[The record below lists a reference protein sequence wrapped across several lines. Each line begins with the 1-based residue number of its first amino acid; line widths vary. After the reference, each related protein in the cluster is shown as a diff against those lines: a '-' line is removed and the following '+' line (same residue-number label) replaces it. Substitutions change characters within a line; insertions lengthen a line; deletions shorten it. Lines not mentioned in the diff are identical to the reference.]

1 MRMLLS
7 ILLATAPVL
16 AHELVKV
23 TVRRPG
29 GTVVAVAPLT
39 SSAGNFPLCVVHT
52 PRHRYRL
59 IGYGLDGVEFYNAGL
74 STTPLGMRNIGG
86 TVYLAQRSRKTVST
100 LRIRMLRGVVAPSVG
115 GAEELTLDAKFLRII
130 RGSGGSGPL
139 LVFGHHRDMVHLV
152 DPGKYRNRVHLGR
165 AHTFLGC
172 TDRFDAD
179 NDRRPDL
186 MLLTGGGRLVRLE
199 AHDRIGA
206 LHTHQD
212 YPYRTEGVVATS
224 IAAAGDQVWIGGS
237 RNGKAAL
244 LLFDPNAVP
253 AIHKFKDIFRG
264 SRSGGRDPRSQY
276 EFGRGTIDGIEILDA
291 KHLVVAGTRAG
302 SPWIAVVTRTGRV
315 TVVDEAVL
323 SGKKITAFCVNPKR
337 IGWTVAAGTDDGRLH
352 ILRSPGD
359 RKATRQSPTPR
370 PVPDP
375 VPVPGAGRKGT
386 GTAHVATVAYFP
398 RIEADTRRGL
408 NTMLY
413 LLYIGAR
420 PARLTVRY
428 YDASGRLVAQ
438 RAITARRNT
447 RTKLSLVETL
457 RDNRIPDL
465 DGWAVVTGCD
475 RGDLVASG
483 LLYRGTANPEPLR
496 PFWR

>member
-1 MRMLLS
+1 MRLLLS
-7 ILLATAPVL
+7 ILLITTPVL

-52 PRHRYRL
+52 PQHRHRL
-59 IGYGLDGVEFYNAGL
+59 VGYGLDGVEFYNAGL

-86 TVYLAQRSRKTVST
+86 TVYLAQRSGKTVST

-115 GAEELTLDAKFLRII
+115 GAEELTRRATFLRII
-130 RGSGGSGPL
+130 RGASGPL
-139 LVFGHHRDMVHLV
+139 LVFGEHRDIIHMV
-152 DPGKYRNRVHLGR
+152 DPGSYRNRVRLNSSVS
-165 AHTFLGC
+165 FLGC

-179 NDRRPDL
+179 SDRRPDL
-186 MLLTGGGRLVRLE
+186 MLLTDGGRLVRLE
-199 AHDRIGA
+199 AHDRTSA
-206 LHTHQD
+206 LHAHQN
-212 YPYRTEGVVATS
+212 YPYRTEGVLATS
-224 IAAAGDQVWIGGS
+224 IAAAGNQVWIGGS
-237 RNGKAAL
+237 RRGKAAL

-253 AIHKFKDIFRG
+253 AIHKFKDLFKGGRG
-264 SRSGGRDPRSQY
+264 GGRDPRAQY

-291 KHLVVAGTRAG
+291 RHLVLAGTRAG
-302 SPWIAVVTRTGRV
+302 SPWIAVVTRTGRA

-337 IGWTVAAGTDDGRLH
+337 IGWTVAAGTDDGKLH
-352 ILRSPGD
+352 VLRSPGD

-370 PVPDP
+370 PERRPEHDP
-375 VPVPGAGRKGT
+375 TPGTGTGT
-386 GTAHVATVAYFP
+386 GTAHVATAAYFP
-398 RIEADTRRGL
+398 RIEAGTRRGL
-408 NTMLY
+408 DTVLY
-413 LLYIGAR
+413 LLYLGAR
-420 PARLTVRY
+420 PARLVVRY

-438 RAITARRNT
+438 QPITARRKT
-447 RTKLSLVETL
+447 RTRLSLVEML
-457 RDNRIPDL
+457 RNNRIPDL

-475 RGDLVASG
+475 KRDLIASG
-483 LLYRGTANPEPLR
+483 LLYRGTANPESLR